1 MKIIKARKL
10 DTIVQTAKADAAPLL
25 VVTRIDSSGKALQ
38 HAIFINAK
46 DADAVAEVLTSLGSS
61 AKKMMLED
69 FEELGGD

>member
-10 DTIVQTAKADAAPLL
+10 DAIVQAAKADAAPLL

-38 HAIFINAK
+38 HAIFINEK
-46 DADAVAEVLTSLGSS
+46 DACAVEKFLAKRGAS

-69 FEELGGD
+69 FEELGSD